1 MVLNDF
7 DVSNVY
13 WERKIT
19 SNFSDKISSKIC
31 WKIKNIQTFN
41 IEKQLI
47 HNFVNGYKRFQAFQM
62 FTGIK
67 LASRGCVRKYR
78 LRPLYV
84 MVVNVF

>member
-13 WERKIT
+13 WERQIS

-31 WKIKNIQTFN
+31 WKIKNVQTFN

-47 HNFVNGYKRFQAFQM
+47 HNLVNGYKRYKHFKCLL
-62 FTGIK
+62 G
-67 LASRGCVRKYR
+67 
-78 LRPLYV
+78 
-84 MVVNVF
+84 

>member
-13 WERKIT
+13 WERQIS

-31 WKIKNIQTFN
+31 WKIKNVQTFN

-47 HNFVNGYKRFQAFQM
+47 HNLVNGYKR
-62 FTGIK
+62 
-67 LASRGCVRKYR
+67 
-78 LRPLYV
+78 
-84 MVVNVF
+84 